1 METNLTEAQQ
11 DYAVFLPSI
20 SGFYATFVG
29 KQRFSEYVDKARI
42 PAGLGSVE
50 ALNFLNTQEGAFKY
64 KWALY
69 SAGHAELDTAKF
81 SEKEDMLRNRDRD
94 NSWLLGDSG
103 GFQIAKGLWE
113 GNWTDP
119 NCPRAQKKR
128 ELVVNWMEEYMDYGM
143 MLDIPTWTFRD
154 PKASAAS
161 GIKTYQD
168 AVDATH
174 INAKFYMDNRRGN
187 FKVLN
192 VLQGGNHQEAD
203 EWYDEFKKYCDPKQY
218 PTTHF
223 NGWAMGGQNM
233 CDVHLILRR
242 IVAMIHD
249 GLLDQGVH
257 DVMHFLGT
265 SKLEWAV
272 LLTDIQR
279 AVRKYHNPNF
289 MITYDC
295 ASPFLA
301 TANGQVYHSIRIEDR
316 GKWSYMMAPSVD
328 NKKYSTDTR
337 PFSEVFVEYKTNEAS
352 KIKNKK
358 LKEETLGKIGFEDS
372 PISQHCSVKDIC
384 IYKPGDKNKVGNVGK
399 TSWDSFSYALQ
410 MGHNVWMHIESTQ
423 RANRM
428 YDEENYPYMLIEEKF
443 RRITFKDLIEE
454 IFSQKDREKSLALI
468 EQNSRFWMQV
478 IGTRLNVGKKAINAS
493 TQFNNLFENNA
504 LDITEEMLEQNE
516 EQRLLDSDSDTTV
529 KEVKPKEK
537 KSKEKK
543 PKVQPKYKP
552 AYDDNWEQHE

>member
-1 METNLTEAQQ
+1 METNLTNTQN

-20 SGFYATFVG
+20 SGFYATFIG
-29 KQRFSEYVDKARI
+29 KQRFGEYVEQSRI

-50 ALNFLNTQEGAFKY
+50 ALNFLNASDGAFKY

-69 SAGHAELDTAKF
+69 SAGHADLDTTKKA
-81 SEKEDMLRNRDRD
+81 EKEDMVRNRDRD

-113 GNWTDP
+113 GDWTDP

-154 PKASAAS
+154 PKAREATNIRS
-161 GIKTYQD
+161 YQD
-168 AVDATH
+168 AVNATH
-174 INAKFYMDNRRGN
+174 INAKYYMDNRRGN

-192 VLQGGNHQEAD
+192 VLQGGNHKEAD
-203 EWYDEFKKYCDPKQY
+203 EWYEEFKKYCDPKQY
-218 PTTHF
+218 PDTHF

-242 IVAMIHD
+242 IVIMMYD
-249 GLLDQGVH
+249 GLLDPGVH

-328 NKKYSTDTR
+328 SKAYSTDTR
-337 PFSEVFVEYKTNEAS
+337 PFKDVFIEYKTNEALNIS
-352 KIKNKK
+352 NKK
-358 LKEETLGKIGFEDS
+358 LRDETLSKIGFEDS
-372 PISQHCSVKDIC
+372 PISQHCSIKDIC
-384 IYKPGDKNKVGNVGK
+384 IYKPGDLNKVGNEGR

-428 YDEENYPYMLIEEKF
+428 YDDGNYPYMLIDEKF
-443 RRITFKDLIEE
+443 QQITFRNAVEE
-454 IFSQKDREKSLALI
+454 IFSQRDKEKSLAVI
-468 EQNSRFWMQV
+468 EKYSRFWMQV
-478 IGTRLNVGKKAINAS
+478 IGTRLNVGKKTVNATS
-493 TQFNNLFENNA
+493 KFNDLFEHEEVEE
-504 LDITEEMLEQNE
+504 ITEELLVNNE
-516 EQRLLDSDSDTTV
+516 ENRLLELE
-529 KEVKPKEK
+529 KKGKEK
-537 KSKEKK
+537 TSKVKK
-543 PKVQPKYKP
+543 TKVKYTAKI
-552 AYDDNWEQHE
+552 DDNWEVDNE

>member
-1 METNLTEAQQ
+1 MTQDLTSTQN

-20 SGFYATFVG
+20 SGFYATFIG
-29 KQRFSEYVDKARI
+29 KQRYSEYVEAARI
-42 PAGLGSVE
+42 PAGLGGME
-50 ALNFLNTQEGAFKY
+50 GLNFLNADQGAFKY

-69 SAGHAELDTAKF
+69 SAGHADLDVNKHV
-81 SEKEDMLRNRDRD
+81 EKEDMVRNRDRN

-119 NCPRAQKKR
+119 NCPKAQKKR

-143 MLDIPTWTFRD
+143 MLDIPTWTFQD
-154 PKASAAS
+154 KKAANAA
-161 GIKTYQD
+161 GIHSYQD

-174 INAKFYMDNRRGN
+174 INARYYMANRRGN

-192 VLQGGNHQEAD
+192 VLQGSNHAD
-203 EWYDEFKKYCDPKQY
+203 ADNWYDEFKDYCDPSKY
-218 PTTHF
+218 PETHF
-223 NGWAMGGQNM
+223 DGWAMGGQNM

-242 IVAMIHD
+242 IVHMIHD
-249 GLLDQGVH
+249 GLLEEGIH

-279 AVRKYHNPNF
+279 AVRKYHNKNF

-301 TANGQVYHSIRIEDR
+301 TANGQIYHSIRIKNR

-328 NKKYSTDTR
+328 DKKYATDLR
-337 PFSEVFVEYKTNEAS
+337 SLKEGYIEYKTDDANSITNLEQRKDALA
-352 KIKNKK
+352 KIA
-358 LKEETLGKIGFEDS
+358 FEDS
-372 PISQHCSVKDIC
+372 PISKHCSIRDIC
-384 IYKPGDKNKVGNVGK
+384 YYKPGDLNKIGKEGK

-428 YDEENYPYMLIEEKF
+428 YDDDQFPYMLIDENFE
-443 RRITFKDLIEE
+443 RIAFKDVVDE
-454 IFSQKDREKSLALI
+454 IFSLQDREKSLAKI
-468 EQNSRFWMQV
+468 EEYNKFWMQV
-478 IGTRLNVGKKAINAS
+478 IGTRLNVGKKTVNAS
-493 TQFNNLFENNA
+493 THYGNHFDEHTE
-504 LDITEEMLEQNE
+504 ITEE
-516 EQRLLDSDSDTTV
+516 LLDD
-529 KEVKPKEK
+529 EELLRWEK
-537 KSKEKK
+537 RKK
-543 PKVQPKYKP
+543 TQFVPNLPSEL
-552 AYDDNWEQHE
+552 WEI

>member
-1 METNLTEAQQ
+1 MNRNLTESQN
-11 DYAVFLPSI
+11 DYAFFLPSI

-29 KQRFSEYVDKARI
+29 KQRYSEYVDPARV
-42 PAGLGSVE
+42 PAGVGGVE
-50 ALNFLNTQEGAFKY
+50 GLNFLNPQEGAFHY

-69 SAGHAELDTAKF
+69 SAGHAELDVNKF

-103 GFQIAKGLWE
+103 GFQIAKGLWP
-113 GNWTDP
+113 GDWTDP
-119 NCPRAQKKR
+119 NCPHAAKKR

-143 MLDIPTWTFRD
+143 MLDIPTWTFQD
-154 PKASAAS
+154 PKASKAANIHS
-161 GIKTYQD
+161 YQD

-174 INAKFYMDNRRGN
+174 INARYYMANRRGN

-192 VLQGGNHQEAD
+192 VLQGSNHAD
-203 EWYDEFKKYCDPKQY
+203 ADGWYNEFKDYCDPVKY

-242 IVAMIHD
+242 LVHMIHD
-249 GLLDQGVH
+249 GLLEQGLH

-301 TANGQVYHSIRIEDR
+301 TANGQIYHSIRIEDR
-316 GKWSYMMAPSVD
+316 GKWSYMMSPGADSL
-328 NKKYSTDTR
+328 KYATDTR
-337 PFSEVFVEYKTNEAS
+337 KFSDAIVADG
-352 KIKNKK
+352 I
-358 LKEETLGKIGFEDS
+358 LDAFEDS
-372 PISQHCSVKDIC
+372 PISNACKMNDIC
-384 IYKPGDKNKVGNVGK
+384 IYSVGDTNKVGSPKIKAGEIDLDKHGNPILDENGNTVIRK
-399 TSWDSFSYALQ
+399 KDSTSWDSFSYALQ

-423 RANRM
+423 RANRE
-428 YDEENYPYMLIEEKF
+428 YDAGKFPYMLIDEKF
-443 RRITFKDLIEE
+443 ERTLFKDVVDE
-454 IFSQKDREKSLALI
+454 IFSLKDRQKSLDMI
-468 EQNSRFWMQV
+468 EKYTKFWMQV
-478 IGTRLNVGKKAINAS
+478 IGTRLNVGKKTVNAS
-493 TQFNNLFENNA
+493 TKFGELFE
-504 LDITEEMLEQNE
+504 
-516 EQRLLDSDSDTTV
+516 
-529 KEVKPKEK
+529 EK
-537 KSKEKK
+537 
-543 PKVQPKYKP
+543 
-552 AYDDNWEQHE
+552 

>member
-1 METNLTEAQQ
+1 MEQDNLTNKQH

-20 SGFYATFVG
+20 STFYATFIG
-29 KQRFSEYVDKARI
+29 KQRYEDYVDPARV
-42 PAGLGSVE
+42 PAGLGEVE
-50 ALNFLNTQEGAFKY
+50 SLNFLNTNKGAFHY

-69 SAGHAELDTAKF
+69 SAGHANLDVNKE
-81 SEKEDMLRNRDRD
+81 SKKEDMIRKRDRE

-103 GFQIAKGLWE
+103 GFQIAKGLWP

-119 NCPRAQKKR
+119 NCPEAQKKR

-143 MLDIPTWTFRD
+143 MLDIPTWTFQD
-154 PKASAAS
+154 PKAAAAANIRS
-161 GIKTYQD
+161 YQD

-174 INAKFYMDNRRGN
+174 INARYYMANRRGN

-192 VLQGGNHQEAD
+192 VLQGSNHTDAD
-203 EWYDEFKKYCDPKQY
+203 NWYNEFKDYCDPAKY
-218 PTTHF
+218 PDTHF

-242 IVAMIHD
+242 LVHMIHD
-249 GLLDQGVH
+249 GLLEEGVH

-301 TANGQVYHSIRIEDR
+301 SANGQIYHNIRLDDR
-316 GKWSYMMAPSVD
+316 GKWSYQMSPGAD
-328 NKKYSTDTR
+328 DKALATDTR
-337 PFSEVFVEYKTNEAS
+337 KFREAVLQDNILES
-352 KIKNKK
+352 
-358 LKEETLGKIGFEDS
+358 FEDS
-372 PISQHCSVKDIC
+372 PISKHCNINDVC
-384 IYKPGDKNKVGNVGK
+384 IYKPGDVNKIGKEGK

-423 RANRM
+423 RANRS
-428 YDEENYPYMLIEEKF
+428 YDNGNSPYMLVDERFERKY
-443 RRITFKDLIEE
+443 FKDVVDE
-454 IFSQKDREKSLALI
+454 IFSLQDREKSIKLI
-468 EQNSRFWMQV
+468 DDNDTFWMQV
-478 IGTRLNVGKKAINAS
+478 IGTRLNVGKKTKNAH
-493 TQFNNLFENNA
+493 TKFNELFE
-504 LDITEEMLEQNE
+504 L
-516 EQRLLDSDSDTTV
+516 
-529 KEVKPKEK
+529 
-537 KSKEKK
+537 
-543 PKVQPKYKP
+543 
-552 AYDDNWEQHE
+552 

>member
-1 METNLTEAQQ
+1 MKTNLTETQN

-29 KQRFSEYVDKARI
+29 KQRYGEYVDPNRV
-42 PAGLGSVE
+42 PAGIGEVE
-50 ALNFLNTQEGAFKY
+50 GLNFLNPNKGAFHY

-69 SAGHAELDTAKF
+69 SAGHAELDVNKF

-94 NSWLLGDSG
+94 KSWLLGDSG

-113 GNWTDP
+113 GDWTDP
-119 NCPRAQKKR
+119 NCPKALKKR

-143 MLDIPTWTFRD
+143 MLDIPTWTFQD
-154 PKASAAS
+154 PKAAKAANIHS
-161 GIKTYQD
+161 YQD

-174 INAKFYMDNRRGN
+174 INARYYMANRRGN

-192 VLQGGNHQEAD
+192 VLQGSNHDDAD
-203 EWYDEFKKYCDPKQY
+203 NWYAEFKDYCDPVKY
-218 PTTHF
+218 PDTHF

-242 IVAMIHD
+242 LVHMIHD
-249 GLLDQGVH
+249 GLLEQGVH

-279 AVRKYHNPNF
+279 AIRKYHNPNF

-316 GKWSYMMAPSVD
+316 GKWSYMMSPSAD
-328 NKKYSTDTR
+328 DKKYSIDTR
-337 PFSEVFVEYKTNEAS
+337 SFKDAVEADGILEA
-352 KIKNKK
+352 
-358 LKEETLGKIGFEDS
+358 FENS
-372 PISQHCSVKDIC
+372 PISIHCKMNDIC
-384 IYKPGDKNKVGNVGK
+384 IYKPGDLNKIGKEGK

-423 RANRM
+423 RANER
-428 YDEENYPYMLIEEKF
+428 YDTGLYPYMLINDKDFPGWGIVKF
-443 RRITFKDLIEE
+443 KELVDE
-454 IFSQKDREKSLALI
+454 IFSLKDREKSLQLI
-468 EQNSRFWMQV
+468 DKYSKYWMHV
-478 IGTRLNVGKKAINAS
+478 IGTRLNIGKKTVNAS
-493 TQFNNLFENNA
+493 TMFGKLFEE
-504 LDITEEMLEQNE
+504 I
-516 EQRLLDSDSDTTV
+516 
-529 KEVKPKEK
+529 
-537 KSKEKK
+537 
-543 PKVQPKYKP
+543 
-552 AYDDNWEQHE
+552 